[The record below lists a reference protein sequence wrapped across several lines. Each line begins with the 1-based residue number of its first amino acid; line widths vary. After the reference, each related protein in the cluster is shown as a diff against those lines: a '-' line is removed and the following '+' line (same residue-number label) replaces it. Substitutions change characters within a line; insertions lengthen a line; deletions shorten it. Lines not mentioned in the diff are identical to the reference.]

1 MYILQ
6 MGWIYLIT
14 NTKNNKCYV
23 GQTVSKRVE
32 KRWSGHRR
40 RPQGL
45 LKLAFNKYGLES
57 FKFETICELDDK
69 EQLDE
74 REILEIKN
82 RDTVAPNG
90 YNLEKGGTRNKKDV
104 NPETRLKMSVS
115 HIGHKHTE
123 LAKQKIGQSSK
134 GRTFSEEHR
143 QAISKARIG
152 MKFTDETRKKISI
165 AQTARTDRKYGVEH
179 HSSKKVNQYSKDGV
193 FIKTHD
199 SLSLAASELGVKN
212 PSGISQ
218 CCLGKLKTSRGFI
231 WTYY

>member
-1 MYILQ
+1 
-6 MGWIYLIT
+6 
-14 NTKNNKCYV
+14 
-23 GQTVSKRVE
+23 
-32 KRWSGHRR
+32 
-40 RPQGL
+40 
-45 LKLAFNKYGLES
+45 
-57 FKFETICELDDK
+57 
-69 EQLDE
+69 
-74 REILEIKN
+74 
-82 RDTVAPNG
+82 
-90 YNLEKGGTRNKKDV
+90 
-104 NPETRLKMSVS
+104 MSVS

-143 QAISKARIG
+143 QAISKARNG

-165 AQTARTDRKYGVEH
+165 AQTARTDRKYGVDH

-199 SLSLAASELGVKN
+199 SLSLAVSEIGVKN